1 MKGVK
6 DKPPEYGGISLETS
20 GGGVKKTLPV
30 AGRSSKVVV
39 WSVLSGA
46 FSDKA
51 ELLEG
56 VAVAV
61 VVALKMVAGVDGSD
75 SVLVGRISKKDKG
88 EEASTWSSD
97 TDVDFRVA
105 TDVVGNASMA

>member
-1 MKGVK
+1 MKAVK
-6 DKPPEYGGISLETS
+6 DKPPEVDGEISFETL
-20 GGGVKKTLPV
+20 GGGVNKTLPV
-30 AGRSSKVVV
+30 TEKSPRVAA
-39 WSVLSGA
+39 WFVLSGA

-75 SVLVGRISKKDKG
+75 SVLVGRISKKDEG
-88 EEASTWSSD
+88 EEA
-97 TDVDFRVA
+97 RY
-105 TDVVGNASMA
+105 

>member
-20 GGGVKKTLPV
+20 GGGVKKKLHV

-75 SVLVGRISKKDKG
+75 SLVVGRISKKDEG
-88 EEASTWSSD
+88 EEASTWPSD

>member
-1 MKGVK
+1 MQSPVKGVK

-56 VAVAV
+56 VAVA
-61 VVALKMVAGVDGSD
+61 LKMVAGVDGSD
-75 SVLVGRISKKDKG
+75 SVLVGRI
-88 EEASTWSSD
+88 
-97 TDVDFRVA
+97 
-105 TDVVGNASMA
+105 